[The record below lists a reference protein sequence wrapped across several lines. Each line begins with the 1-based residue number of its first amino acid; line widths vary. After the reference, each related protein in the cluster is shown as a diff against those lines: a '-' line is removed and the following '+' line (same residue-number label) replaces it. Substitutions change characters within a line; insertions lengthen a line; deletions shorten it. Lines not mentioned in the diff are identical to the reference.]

1 MPFWDWSQG
10 DQSGDVPDFFMTDT
24 VQVDTPDGQRIEI
37 WNPLFKFDFKPV
49 PQGFEGKWTRLDHT
63 LRWPASEN
71 AWEDSREHEFAN
83 SFASMRRQ
91 VQDQVAVAFRQSN
104 LNDFWQA
111 TEMVHGWIH
120 GAIGGG
126 YAANTGGRGHMWP
139 LEYSSYEPLFW
150 LHHANIDRLFAL
162 YQTQNPSASLQPSD
176 VGTAGNVFVADHSVV
191 DGDTPL
197 LPFRR
202 DHNTFWTTNEIM
214 DWRRFGYDYPDT
226 QGKSTAQAQATV
238 ARLFSGNAREKFAAG
253 QTAGFS
259 LHSIPNSDDSAYT
272 DWNIVAAAAPLGL
285 PPTFVVQFSL
295 AGDSSS
301 DASTDVG
308 MWSVLMPEGHSMHK
322 RAVERLTKQVTAADT
337 TLHGTISLTTSLLD
351 HVEANTL
358 ESLDERDVVPF
369 LREKLS
375 WKLFSGDG
383 VQLPDTSLN
392 AIKIE
397 VSSQTAR
404 VPRDS
409 NTPIEYENNTVTH
422 TEVTTE
428 KLGGAK
434 LNYHS

>member
-1 MPFWDWSQG
+1 
-10 DQSGDVPDFFMTDT
+10 
-24 VQVDTPDGQRIEI
+24 
-37 WNPLFKFDFKPV
+37 
-49 PQGFEGKWTRLDHT
+49 
-63 LRWPASEN
+63 
-71 AWEDSREHEFAN
+71 
-83 SFASMRRQ
+83 
-91 VQDQVAVAFRQSN
+91 
-104 LNDFWQA
+104 
-111 TEMVHGWIH
+111 
-120 GAIGGG
+120 
-126 YAANTGGRGHMWP
+126 
-139 LEYSSYEPLFW
+139 
-150 LHHANIDRLFAL
+150 
-162 YQTQNPSASLQPSD
+162 
-176 VGTAGNVFVADHSVV
+176 
-191 DGDTPL
+191 
-197 LPFRR
+197 
-202 DHNTFWTTNEIM
+202 M

-375 WKLFSGDG
+375 WKLFSVSVVYIRYYKVEGRLLTMDQGDG